1 VALCNFREAEPIQ
14 RSEERSGTGTVAHGV
29 VLPSIYFKTPPIILT
44 LRLQN
49 IDFEMTYRNYNDKRV
64 DGEQTNSQNAI
75 TTLGEENKTCLKSC
89 RLF

>member
-1 VALCNFREAEPIQ
+1 MEIWTQYGLKQRPLPKRPLQLNLSQINFNIQPI
-14 RSEERSGTGTVAHGV
+14 
-29 VLPSIYFKTPPIILT
+29 FLT

-49 IDFEMTYRNYNDKRV
+49 TDFKMTYRNYNDLRV